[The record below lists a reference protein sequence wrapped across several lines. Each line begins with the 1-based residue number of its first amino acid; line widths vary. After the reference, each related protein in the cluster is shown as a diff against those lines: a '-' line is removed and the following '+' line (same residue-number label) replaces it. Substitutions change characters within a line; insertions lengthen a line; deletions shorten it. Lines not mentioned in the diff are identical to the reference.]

1 MKYDKHHFRKDSVYF
16 HIRNDVYQFTN
27 LHILHVASYYDSLE
41 TFLFVYN
48 FGFDPNVKSSNEFY
62 PLHYACLGGAIEVAS
77 FLCTPEIINVKGL
90 NFAPLNSQFTPIFLA
105 TLSKSFDILELLF
118 ENGATIPRYSTK
130 DSPIHQAIRC
140 KDYRC
145 LSLLLSHTNS
155 ERLDEKNFSPIMKAI
170 SFGFPEAVK
179 ILVDHGGDLSY
190 QTPEGKNALS
200 YACNQKDE
208 NMVKY
213 LLDNGINPT
222 VRDKLGQY
230 PIHWAATSGNVNIVK
245 LILENGGEANVFDFR
260 GRPPT
265 FSAIIAGNNFDEI
278 LKILFESGCDPNAKQ
293 ISNGATILNSLIIM
307 DATPVVLSSIKVA
320 LESGADLSIVG
331 KNKKSIYEMVKIAS
345 KPAIVKLVEDF
356 IHEHPDVKVK

>member
-1 MKYDKHHFRKDSVYF
+1 
-16 HIRNDVYQFTN
+16 
-27 LHILHVASYYDSLE
+27 
-41 TFLFVYN
+41 
-48 FGFDPNVKSSNEFY
+48 
-62 PLHYACLGGAIEVAS
+62 
-77 FLCTPEIINVKGL
+77 
-90 NFAPLNSQFTPIFLA
+90 
-105 TLSKSFDILELLF
+105 
-118 ENGATIPRYSTK
+118 
-130 DSPIHQAIRC
+130 
-140 KDYRC
+140 
-145 LSLLLSHTNS
+145 
-155 ERLDEKNFSPIMKAI
+155 MKAI

-213 LLDNGINPT
+213 LLDNCINPT
-222 VRDKLGQY
+222 VRCKLGQY
-230 PIHWAATSGNVNIVK
+230 PIHWAATSGNVSIVK
-245 LILENGGEANVFDFR
+245 SILENGGEANVFDFR

-265 FSAIIAGNNFDEI
+265 FSAIIAGNSFDQI
-278 LKILFESGCDPNAKQ
+278 LKILFESGFDPNTKQ

-331 KNKKSIYEMVKIAS
+331 KNKKSIYEMVKNAS

-356 IHEHPDVKVK
+356 IHEHPENQSDVMFRIKLNSIQFQIFQSSILFSVHH